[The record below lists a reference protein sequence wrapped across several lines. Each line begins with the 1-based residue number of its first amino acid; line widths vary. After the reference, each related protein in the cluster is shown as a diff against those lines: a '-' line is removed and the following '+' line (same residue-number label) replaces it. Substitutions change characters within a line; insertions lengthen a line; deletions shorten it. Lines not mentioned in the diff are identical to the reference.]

1 MMLSS
6 LDHESTNFQTQKKKQ
21 PIKIHL
27 IIMLAYNTQLGIKYI
42 GKKKASTYHLSHD
55 HHFTRKITT
64 KFPKKKK
71 LVLAYNT
78 QLGIKYIG
86 KKKASTYHLSH
97 DHHFTRK
104 ITTKF
109 PSLKTHKGQAHTHYT

>member
-1 MMLSS
+1 M
-6 LDHESTNFQTQKKKQ
+6 
-21 PIKIHL
+21 
-27 IIMLAYNTQLGIKYI
+27 
-42 GKKKASTYHLSHD
+42 
-55 HHFTRKITT
+55 
-64 KFPKKKK
+64 
-71 LVLAYNT
+71 LAYNT

-109 PSLKTHKGQAHTHYT
+109 PSLKTHKGQAHTHNTELIVPTNPTPQIRSPQHSTHSLQY